1 MEVPPGRHR
10 FEFHYTALSLLAP
23 RKVQFRYRLEGFDP
37 DWIPAGGLRTA
48 YYTRLP
54 PGQYTFRVAASNND
68 GIWNEEGAALTLV
81 VRPFFWETNLF
92 RVLAALALLGIAT
105 FGYALH
111 VRQLGERRRELE
123 ALVEARTHAL
133 VQEKERSEAARA
145 DAERERAFAERQK
158 EIAQE
163 ADRLKSELLSIA
175 AHDLKTPL
183 QSIIGYAELLLEQ
196 PGGPNARDYA
206 SHCARAAQRM
216 LDIVHKML
224 QSDAIEGGQLTPAR
238 HVVDVGRLGLA
249 TSGILQPQAA
259 AKKQRI
265 HTTAEE
271 GCLVEGDEDWLRQV
285 LENLLGNAIKYSP
298 ERRSIW
304 LDVRKDNG
312 FVRMAVR
319 DEGPG
324 LTVDDQGRLFGR
336 FQRLSAR
343 PTGGESSTGL
353 GLSIVKQLVERHGGR
368 VWAES
373 EGRGKGTTFM
383 AELPTYVGEVGG
395 PS

>member
-1 MEVPPGRHR
+1 
-10 FEFHYTALSLLAP
+10 
-23 RKVQFRYRLEGFDP
+23 
-37 DWIPAGGLRTA
+37 
-48 YYTRLP
+48 
-54 PGQYTFRVAASNND
+54 
-68 GIWNEEGAALTLV
+68 V
-81 VRPFFWETNLF
+81 VRPFFWETRLF
-92 RVLAALALLGIAT
+92 NALLALGLAGAGAL
-105 FGYALH
+105 GYALRVRRLH
-111 VRQLGERRRELE
+111 VRRRVLE
-123 ALVEARTHAL
+123 ELVEARTAEAL
-133 VQEKERSEAARA
+133 REKERSEAARA
-145 DAERERAFAERQK
+145 AAERERAEADRQK
-158 EIAQE
+158 QIAQE
-163 ADRLKSELLSIA
+163 AGRLKGELLSIA

-196 PGGPNARDYA
+196 PGGPSARDYA
-206 SHCARAAQRM
+206 GHCARAAQRM

-224 QSDAIEGGQLTPAR
+224 QSDAIEGGHVSPAQR
-238 HVVDVGRLGLA
+238 VVDLGRLSLA

-265 HTTAEE
+265 HATAEE

-298 ERRSIW
+298 EKRSIW
-304 LDVRKDNG
+304 LDVRKRDG
-312 FVRMAVR
+312 QVRLVVK

-324 LTVDDQGRLFGR
+324 LTDEDQARLFGR

-373 EGRGKGTTFM
+373 DGRGKGATFVV
-383 AELPTYVGEVGG
+383 ELPALDALHRAA
-395 PS
+395 S